1 MPGGPNLFPSKGS
14 GLNVEQQDWI
24 DEALQALHQDVE
36 DFWVPQAVCRLTQPI
51 SALTFLRDFVQ
62 PSIPVVF
69 CQGSGLMGEDWGLE
83 TWKDWKEIVEKIGGE
98 RLVSVN
104 VTPDGR
110 GDAIL
115 GLREWQS
122 ERGSGRGEVDDQDGS
137 RNASGDAQE
146 NSDKPNSL
154 SSPRPHPTSRPQRV
168 FVKPEERRMTF
179 ASFVKTLLQASGG
192 EEQEKEV
199 MYLSQQ
205 DDNLRR
211 EFPELLGKEQL
222 PDKRGGGQVPAN
234 GFPLAQQAFGSPPDA
249 INLWIGDA
257 RSISSL
263 HKDPYENMYAVL
275 KGEKHFTL
283 FPPSDVSSFLFAR
296 GLPQASYAFDSIR
309 ACFQVNLDGR
319 EKGSTNNGRVDW
331 VDLEASKAAAARRGE
346 REGGR
351 EEGREERRERVLHPL
366 EVRVKEGEVL
376 YLPALWYHEVTQT
389 CPTVAVN
396 FWHDMCFFGPKYVYF
411 NFLQR
416 LGPTQTSLPAFFLLS
431 TASVVGP
438 GTESGRESGNA
449 TDRDDS
455 ALTRWKM

>member
-1 MPGGPNLFPSKGS
+1 
-14 GLNVEQQDWI
+14 
-24 DEALQALHQDVE
+24 
-36 DFWVPQAVCRLTQPI
+36 
-51 SALTFLRDFVQ
+51 
-62 PSIPVVF
+62 
-69 CQGSGLMGEDWGLE
+69 MGEDWGLE

-222 PDKRGGGQVPAN
+222 PDKRGGGQVSYLFSPC
-234 GFPLAQQAFGSPPDA
+234 FLSPP
-249 INLWIGDA
+249 
-257 RSISSL
+257 
-263 HKDPYENMYAVL
+263 
-275 KGEKHFTL
+275 L
-283 FPPSDVSSFLFAR
+283 FLR
-296 GLPQASYAFDSIR
+296 
-309 ACFQVNLDGR
+309 
-319 EKGSTNNGRVDW
+319 
-331 VDLEASKAAAARRGE
+331 
-346 REGGR
+346 
-351 EEGREERRERVLHPL
+351 
-366 EVRVKEGEVL
+366 
-376 YLPALWYHEVTQT
+376 
-389 CPTVAVN
+389 
-396 FWHDMCFFGPKYVYF
+396 
-411 NFLQR
+411 
-416 LGPTQTSLPAFFLLS
+416 FLLI
-431 TASVVGP
+431 VLLNKVFFV
-438 GTESGRESGNA
+438 
-449 TDRDDS
+449 
-455 ALTRWKM
+455 